1 MNPAMIKKMQKM
13 QKEMVKTQKELE
25 EKEYTMT
32 AGGFLSI
39 TAKGTKEILAIK
51 IDPEAIE
58 GADDIEMLEDTL
70 IATINNIYGEIDKE
84 AEEAMSQFTAGLGGG
99 LGGLF

>member
-13 QKEMVKTQKELE
+13 QKEMVKAQKELE
-25 EKEYTMT
+25 EKEYTVT

-58 GADDIEMLEDTL
+58 GAEDIEMLEETL
-70 IATINNIYGEIDKE
+70 LATINNIHSEIDRE
-84 AEEAMSQFTAGLGGG
+84 AEETMSQFTAGLGGG

>member
-13 QKEMVKTQKELE
+13 QKEMVRAQKELE

-32 AGGFLSI
+32 AGGFLSV
-39 TAKGTKEILAIK
+39 TAKGTKQILDLK

-58 GADDIEMLEDTL
+58 GPEDVEMLEETL
-70 IATINNIYGEIDKE
+70 VATINNIYNEIDRE
-84 AEEAMSQFTAGLGGG
+84 AEETMSQFTAGLGGG

>member
-13 QKEMVKTQKELE
+13 QKEMVKAQKELE

-32 AGGFLSI
+32 AGGFLSV
-39 TAKGTKEILAIK
+39 TTRGNKEIIDIK

-58 GADDIEMLEDTL
+58 GPEDIEMLEETL
-70 IATINNIYGEIDKE
+70 VATLNNIHNEIDKE
-84 AEEAMSQFTAGLGGG
+84 AEETMSQFTAGLGGG
-99 LGGLF
+99 FGGLF